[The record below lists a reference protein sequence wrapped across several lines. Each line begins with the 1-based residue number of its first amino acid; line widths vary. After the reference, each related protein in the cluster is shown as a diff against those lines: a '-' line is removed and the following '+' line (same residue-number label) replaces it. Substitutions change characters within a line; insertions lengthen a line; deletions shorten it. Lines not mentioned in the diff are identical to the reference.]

1 MIMIK
6 RFIQIGSVFA
16 LLIGL
21 MVSAQAQKVNSYEAS
36 IPFDFNIGNKTFA
49 AGEYAF
55 GLTNP
60 LALQESLTIRDVKN
74 GTTHVFLITRDQAD
88 EFKGGAQLTFNRYED
103 RYFLAEIAAPTLSAK
118 FLRAKSEAR
127 LAKSK
132 TVKRESIALKK

>member
-1 MIMIK
+1 MKK
-6 RFIQIGSVFA
+6 RFIQVCAVFG

-21 MVSAQAQKVNSYEAS
+21 MVSAQAQKVNQYEAS

-60 LALQESLTIRDVKN
+60 LAYQESLTIRDLKN
-74 GTTHVFLITRDQAD
+74 GKTHVFLITRNQAD
-88 EFKGGAQLTFNRYED
+88 ELKEGAQLLFNRYED

-118 FLRAKSEAR
+118 LLRAKTETR

-132 TVKRESIALKK
+132 TVKRESIALKR